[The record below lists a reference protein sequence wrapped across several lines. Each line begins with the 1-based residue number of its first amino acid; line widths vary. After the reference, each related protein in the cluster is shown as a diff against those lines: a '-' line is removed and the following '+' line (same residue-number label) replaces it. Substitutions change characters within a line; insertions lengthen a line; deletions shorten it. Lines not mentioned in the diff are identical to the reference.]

1 MHVERSENGGFPEP
15 IAGEPVRLVR
25 CRHDACGTATRVRV
39 PRALPA
45 RAVRRVVCEQCRR
58 PFECEDALDAGVME
72 AAAAGGGAGSGAAT
86 EAPAAQR
93 PSRRAA
99 VRRWV
104 SDPESHAWR
113 YLSIPV
119 AVAAVIVGL
128 ILIQGSGGSDQPSS
142 PPAASEAAPS
152 GSGTAAGGDGQAAG
166 HGGAEVV
173 KGSSYTLAM
182 PPAWTQTEPE
192 NGATFAAAADGG
204 GATAKLWIQR
214 DPKLSFPQFEA
225 QSLAQLRGVAGNAH
239 VEDRTAA
246 PTADGTIVT
255 LAADAP
261 QGAPAYEATLR
272 VTGPY
277 RYYLA
282 TTVDPDASRTA
293 VDGAELIRN
302 SFVPVATTGK
312 TG

>member
-1 MHVERSENGGFPEP
+1 MHVERSDNGGFPQP

-39 PRALPA
+39 PGALPA
-45 RAVRRVVCEQCRR
+45 RAVRRVVCEECHQ
-58 PFECEDALDAGVME
+58 PFECEDALDAGVE
-72 AAAAGGGAGSGAAT
+72 SS
-86 EAPAAQR
+86 APTPAP
-93 PSRRAA
+93 PSRLATA
-99 VRRWV
+99 RRWL

-119 AVAAVIVGL
+119 AAAVVIVAL

-142 PPAASEAAPS
+142 SQAASEPAPS
-152 GSGTAAGGDGQAAG
+152 GSGTAGGGDRQAAG
-166 HGGAEVV
+166 HGGAQVV

-182 PPAWTQTEPE
+182 PPDWTQSEPG

-204 GATAKLWIQR
+204 GASATLWIQR
-214 DPKLSFPQFEA
+214 DPNLSFPQFEA

-239 VEDRTAA
+239 VADRTAA

-302 SFVPVATTGK
+302 SFVPVATGK

>member
-1 MHVERSENGGFPEP
+1 MQVERSDNGGFPEP
-15 IAGEPVRLVR
+15 IPGEPVRLVR

-45 RAVRRVVCEQCRR
+45 LAVRRVVCEQCHQ
-58 PFECEDALDAGVME
+58 PFKCEDALDAGVVK
-72 AAAAGGGAGSGAAT
+72 AGAARR
-86 EAPAAQR
+86 PGAA
-93 PSRRAA
+93 
-99 VRRWV
+99 RRWL

-119 AVAAVIVGL
+119 AAAAVIVAL

-142 PPAASEAAPS
+142 STPAASEPAPS
-152 GSGTAAGGDGQAAG
+152 GSNTAGGAGGSGAGQ
-166 HGGAEVV
+166 GGAEVV

-182 PPAWTQTEPE
+182 PPAWSQTTSE

-204 GATAKLWIQR
+204 GATATLWIQR
-214 DPKLSFPQFEA
+214 DSSLSFPQFEA
-225 QSLAQLRGVAGNAH
+225 QSLATLRGLAGNAH
-239 VEDRTAA
+239 VADRTAA
-246 PTADGTIVT
+246 ATADGTIVT

-272 VTGPY
+272 VAGPY

-302 SFVPVATTGK
+302 SFVPVATGK
-312 TG
+312 AG